1 MVSEMI
7 DGSDGQVFLSS
18 DVSLDFSVRITAL
31 CGQLP
36 HSRITSVEN
45 EIFVSARL
53 AAKDEALTNEVCTT
67 VIVHADGV
75 AEWKENLKFPIKI
88 RDLPRETCIEF
99 EVRSAR
105 RIPYSVLGR
114 SRVSVFGEDDR
125 ILQGSHCLMLA
136 TSSEQLNEYHHLGV
150 KFMEQHDELQRLES
164 FLVQYEQGTLPSV
177 NWLDNL
183 VFSRIRDARG
193 IQSRIARRT
202 DDFIQLLLEL
212 PVYVHPVIFHEDTKE
227 SSPVNNIVSWQ
238 RLTWLVDDEVNL
250 MLENPA
256 ERKHQKL
263 SRSVGR
269 GVVDME
275 LKPDGAEKRRLSAII
290 QLPPTRPLDMESQNL
305 IWKFRFALRH
315 DSRALTKFLKCVDW
329 SDPAETKASVQ
340 LMHEWAPIGP
350 ATALELLTPSFSNS
364 DVRRYAV
371 SILRHAEDDDLL
383 VYLLQLVQVRPAP
396 SVLDHCPVC
405 VLQTNF
411 INYFSRLT
419 T

>member
-1 MVSEMI
+1 M
-7 DGSDGQVFLSS
+7 
-18 DVSLDFSVRITAL
+18 
-31 CGQLP
+31 
-36 HSRITSVEN
+36 
-45 EIFVSARL
+45 
-53 AAKDEALTNEVCTT
+53 
-67 VIVHADGV
+67 
-75 AEWKENLKFPIKI
+75 
-88 RDLPRETCIEF
+88 
-99 EVRSAR
+99 
-105 RIPYSVLGR
+105 
-114 SRVSVFGEDDR
+114 
-125 ILQGSHCLMLA
+125 
-136 TSSEQLNEYHHLGV
+136 
-150 KFMEQHDELQRLES
+150 
-164 FLVQYEQGTLPSV
+164 QYEQGTLPSV

-305 IWKFRFALRH
+305 LWKFRFALRH

-405 VLQTNF
+405 VLQANF